1 MARFIPAMAL
11 AASLAIPA
19 AAQDFSEGSEA
30 NAWNLSGEQKARFEA
45 EVVDPICVL
54 SGQCDDACA
63 PGRQSALL
71 RSADDALI
79 MPLKNSQ
86 PIFTGAAADLAPYC
100 GQMVEVDGLMIENP
114 DNGAT
119 HVYQVQRIR
128 ALPDGAWSAANR
140 FTDDWAEAHPEAIG
154 DGPWF
159 RRDPRVNAEIAAEGY
174 LGLGKAQED
183 AFVKDW
189 LGIE

>member
-1 MARFIPAMAL
+1 MRRMFPALAL
-11 AASLAIPA
+11 AASLAAPA
-19 AAQDFSEGSEA
+19 AAQDFSAGSEA
-30 NAWNLSGEQKARFEA
+30 NEWGLWGEQKARFEA

-79 MPLKNSQ
+79 MPLKNNQ

-100 GQMVEVDGLMIENP
+100 GQTVEVDGLMIENP
-114 DNGAT
+114 ENGAT

-128 ALPDGAWSAANR
+128 ALPDGEWTPTNR
-140 FTDDWAEAHPEAIG
+140 FTDEWAKANPEAAG

-159 RRDPRVNAEIAAEGY
+159 RRDPRIRAEIAAEGY
-174 LGLGKAQED
+174 LGLGVAEEE
-183 AFVKDW
+183 AFLKDW

>member
-1 MARFIPAMAL
+1 MARVIPALAL
-11 AASLAIPA
+11 AACTALPA

-30 NAWNLSGEQKARFEA
+30 NEWGLWGEQKARFEA
-45 EVVDPICVL
+45 RVVDPICVL
-54 SGQCDDACA
+54 SSQCDDACA

-79 MPLKNSQ
+79 MPLKNNQ
-86 PIFTGAAADLAPYC
+86 PIFTGAAADLAPFC
-100 GQMVEVDGLMIENP
+100 GQQVEVDGLMIENP
-114 DNGAT
+114 ENGAT

-128 ALPDGAWSAANR
+128 ALPDGEWAVANR
-140 FTDDWAEAHPEAIG
+140 FTDDWADAHPDAAG

-159 RRDPRVNAEIAAEGY
+159 RRDPRINAEIATEGY
-174 LGLGKAQED
+174 LGLGVAQEE
-183 AFVKDW
+183 AFLKDW

>member
-1 MARFIPAMAL
+1 MARFVPALAL
-11 AASLAIPA
+11 AASVALPA

-30 NAWNLSGEQKARFEA
+30 NAWNLWGEQKARFEA

-79 MPLKNSQ
+79 MPLKNNQ

-100 GQMVEVDGLMIENP
+100 GQQVEVDGLMIENP
-114 DNGAT
+114 ENGAT

-128 ALPDGAWSAANR
+128 ALPDGEWSAANR
-140 FTDDWAEAHPEAIG
+140 FTDDWADANPDAAG

-174 LGLGKAQED
+174 LGLGVAQEE